1 MGIHD
6 FFIVYLIGAVAGGY
20 YLCKIKKEWI
30 LLLLLTFF
38 WGSTAFFNEYVEER
52 LKCSL
57 QNMESALRQC
67 ALMLKAGQQ
76 SQLHEKLAV
85 LLGSSELKTRNAE
98 KVARAFAEAMG
109 VVSVPEKK
117 MPSIYWGI
125 IWVSLVIGWYLL
137 YHFRL
142 KLIVRRGY
150 LATVT
155 ILALV
160 VLCLVYASN
169 GVWNGYS
176 FNGFRRDIELLEEA
190 ASGSPIQ
197 PELLPMLENPE
208 MHSFMY
214 LRYLPKI
221 SVPPKQ

>member
-67 ALMLKAGQQ
+67 ALMLKAGEQ

-98 KVARAFAEAMG
+98 KLPGLLQR
-109 VVSVPEKK
+109 P
-117 MPSIYWGI
+117 WG
-125 IWVSLVIGWYLL
+125 WFLPPRRRCHPYIGESS
-137 YHFRL
+137 
-142 KLIVRRGY
+142 GY
-150 LATVT
+150 L
-155 ILALV
+155 
-160 VLCLVYASN
+160 
-169 GVWNGYS
+169 W
-176 FNGFRRDIELLEEA
+176 
-190 ASGSPIQ
+190 
-197 PELLPMLENPE
+197 
-208 MHSFMY
+208 
-214 LRYLPKI
+214 
-221 SVPPKQ
+221 